1 MAAGAYGNNLLEV
14 WQFILKFYRENRDI
28 CKCPYKILKLSMF
41 SSGSGGYPKLK
52 GKAAEVRDL
61 GPPLLA
67 LWRVGMLATDV
78 FHVAILSAL
87 EASCRM
93 DAILRHNKACYCLPE
108 GASQEFME
116 QARVY
121 VQNQANVH
129 NHGGDRLFNL
139 TLKHHQILHCA
150 HNAKY
155 INPRLTWCFMGEDF
169 MKLTKKVAVPTQK
182 ARNTK
187 MCTRRFCGG
196 FSA

>member
-1 MAAGAYGNNLLEV
+1 
-14 WQFILKFYRENRDI
+14 
-28 CKCPYKILKLSMF
+28 MF
-41 SSGSGGYPKLK
+41 SSGPGGYPKLK

-67 LWRVGMLATDV
+67 LWREGMLAHDV
-78 FHVAILSAL
+78 KHIAILSAL

-108 GASQEFME
+108 GAAQEFME
-116 QARVY
+116 QACVY
-121 VQNQANVH
+121 VQNQIIVH

-139 TLKHHQILHCA
+139 TFKHHQVLHCA

-169 MKLTKKVAVPTQK
+169 MKLTKKVAGPS
-182 ARNTK
+182 TK
-187 MCTRRFCGG
+187 GTKHKDVHKKVLRRLLRVMDCFSELLRCVGG
-196 FSA
+196 RA